1 MSDKF
6 DVFIDSQRVTNQ
18 LTSKAIDKLTDVVND
33 LEKQAVE
40 TISFTRN
47 TTWILRS
54 LLLAL
59 ILSASSLVWQ
69 VIKKDQSIT
78 KSDIMMIVEAVKASG
93 IKTPAR

>member
-18 LTSKAIDKLTDVVND
+18 LTSRAIDKLTDVVND
-33 LEKQAVE
+33 LEKQAIE

-59 ILSASSLVWQ
+59 ILSASSLIWQ
-69 VIKKDQSIT
+69 VVKKDQSIT
-78 KSDIMMIVEAVKASG
+78 KNDIMMIVEAIRISDNK
-93 IKTPAR
+93 

>member
-78 KSDIMMIVEAVKASG
+78 KSDIMMIVEAVNSSKN
-93 IKTPAR
+93 IPTR